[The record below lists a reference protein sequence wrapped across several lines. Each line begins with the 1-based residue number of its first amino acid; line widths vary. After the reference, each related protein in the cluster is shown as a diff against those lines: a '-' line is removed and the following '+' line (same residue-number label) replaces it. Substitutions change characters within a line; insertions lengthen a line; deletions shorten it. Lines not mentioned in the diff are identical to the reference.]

1 MKPRF
6 IVGIDLGTTH
16 TVVAFADTQAS
27 HDESGPQVQS
37 FLIPQLVAPG
47 EVTARELLPSVR
59 YQLSTEEVSD
69 RETQLPW
76 GPGTADGRAVVGDWA
91 KKLGAKSP
99 LRLVASAKS
108 WLSHPHVDRTASVL
122 PWGSPDDVAKI
133 SPVVASTS
141 YLEHVRDAWN
151 HAHPDAPLDQ
161 QEIVLTVPA
170 SFDEAARALTLS
182 AASDAGLPQ
191 ARLVEEPQAA
201 FYDFLRRHRGREDEV
216 LNGTRLVL
224 VCDVGGGTTDL
235 TLIHVELRESGPR
248 LTRIAVG
255 EHLMLGGDN
264 MDLALARRAES
275 RIAGEGNSLSSA
287 RFFELLAQARDAKE
301 KLLAKEAP
309 NEVAVA
315 VLGSGSKLVGG
326 TKNTTLTKAD
336 VQEIVLEGFFP
347 VAARTDV
354 PQRKRG
360 GLVEFGLPY
369 ASDPAITR
377 HIAEFLTTHATI
389 VRESLRLDAE
399 SEIPIPDAILL
410 NGGVFKGHALV
421 ERLTSVLATWR
432 GSAPRLLDNNAP
444 ELAVAE
450 GAVAYGLARRG
461 VGIRIAGGTP
471 RSYYAMVDPKERKA
485 VCVLPRGSEE
495 GEEITVHSRTFSLR
509 IGEPVQF
516 HLVTSHSERT
526 HRAGDLVE
534 ITEDG
539 FAVLPPIAAVL
550 KGGADDK
557 GASEV
562 RVELRASLTE
572 VGTLELAC
580 VATDNPARRWKL
592 EFELR
597 GDRKRTSVA
606 PPATAI
612 TQLHPRFA
620 EAKACIDAVYGKS
633 SKEADPKAVKTL
645 RADLEKILGARETWD
660 TALLRELFGSLL
672 AGAKRRRRSA
682 DHERV
687 WLNLSGYSLR
697 PGFGYPLDDWRTTQ
711 LWELY
716 REGIQFQPEAQVW
729 SEWWTMWRRVAG
741 GLSTD
746 AQNEL
751 LSSMAFYL
759 EPPSA
764 RPKPRPKGP
773 RMLGQD
779 DMVRLAASLE
789 RVDVARKV
797 DVGRWFV
804 ERLLKHNEP
813 KTTWWAVGRIGARIP
828 FAASAHQVVPRDVA
842 TEWLEQVLRQ
852 DWKTVEHAPFAAM
865 QLARATGDRERDLP
879 DALRATVVE
888 RLALVNAPP
897 SWAALV
903 REPTSLDA
911 TEERRVFGE
920 SLPAGLKLVSE

>member
-16 TVVAFADTQAS
+16 TVVAFADTHRS
-27 HDESGPQVQS
+27 HDENGPRVES
-37 FLIPQLVAPG
+37 FLVPQLVASG
-47 EVTARELLPSVR
+47 EVAGRELLPSVL
-59 YQLSTEEVSD
+59 YEAATEELSAG
-69 RETQLPW
+69 ETALPW
-76 GPGTADGRAVVGDWA
+76 RTGGTAIVGEWA

-99 LRLVASAKS
+99 LRLVSSAKS
-108 WLSHPHVDRTASVL
+108 WLSHPHVDRSAAIL
-122 PWGSPDDVAKI
+122 PWGSPDDVKKT
-133 SPVVASTS
+133 SPVAASSS
-141 YLEHVRDAWN
+141 YLKHVRDAWN
-151 HAHPDAPLDQ
+151 HAHPDAALEQ
-161 QEIVLTVPA
+161 QEVVLTVPA
-170 SFDEAARALTLS
+170 SFDEAARALTL
-182 AASDAGLPQ
+182 AAAKDAGIEH

-201 FYDFLRRHRGREDEV
+201 FYDFLRRHRGQEDEV
-216 LNGTRLVL
+216 LRGTRLVL

-275 RIAGEGNSLSSA
+275 RLAPDGTPLPPA

-301 KLLAKEAP
+301 KLLAKDAP
-309 NEVAVA
+309 SEVSVTI
-315 VLGSGSKLVGG
+315 LGGGSKLVGG
-326 TKNTTLTKAD
+326 TKSTQLSKD
-336 VQEIVLEGFFP
+336 EVREVVLEGFFP
-347 VAARTDV
+347 LAARTDV

-377 HIAEFLTTHATI
+377 HIADFLTTHANI
-389 VRESLRLDAE
+389 VRESLLLPSDA
-399 SEIPIPDAILL
+399 EIPIPDAILL

-421 ERLTSVLATWR
+421 ERLTSVLAAWR
-432 GSAPRLLDNNAP
+432 GAEPRVLDNNAP

-471 RSYYAMVDPKERKA
+471 RSYYAIVDAKERKA

-495 GEEITVHSRTFSLR
+495 GEDVSVRARTFSLR
-509 IGEPVQF
+509 VGEPVQF
-516 HLVTSHSERT
+516 HLVTSHSERS
-526 HRAGDLVE
+526 HRAGDLIEVS
-534 ITEDG
+534 EDAY
-539 FAVLPPIAAVL
+539 AVLPPIAAVL
-550 KGGADDK
+550 HAKHAEGAIARD
-557 GASEV
+557 V
-562 RVELRASLTE
+562 QVELRAALTE

-580 VATDNPARRWKL
+580 VAVEDPSRRWKL

-612 TQLHPRFA
+612 TQLHPRFT
-620 EAKACIDAVYGKS
+620 EAKARIDAVFGKS

-645 RADLEKILGARETWD
+645 RADLEKILGARDAWD

-687 WLNLSGYSLR
+687 WFNLTGYSLR

-711 LWELY
+711 LWELF
-716 REGIQFQPEAQVW
+716 RDGVQFQPEAQVW

-746 AQNEL
+746 AQNEI
-751 LSSMAFYL
+751 LSTIAFYL

-789 RVDVARKV
+789 RVDVNRKV
-797 DVGRWFV
+797 DIGAWFI

-828 FAASAHQVVPRDVA
+828 FAASAHQVVPKDVA
-842 TEWLEQVLRQ
+842 TGWLEHVLRQ
-852 DWKTVEHAPFAAM
+852 DWKAVAHAPFAAM

-879 DALRATVVE
+879 DSIRAQVIDRFTKVGAPPTWS
-888 RLALVNAPP
+888 ALVK
-897 SWAALV
+897 
-903 REPTSLDA
+903 EPTTLDA
-911 TEERRVFGE
+911 SEERRVFGE
-920 SLPAGLKLVSE
+920 SLPAGLKLVND